1 MFILLFGE
9 CYMFNLLFVDV
20 EKAPAS
26 STTEL
31 LQESYMSDGDSC
43 GSVTDMDSEIEQ
55 SEIVA
60 LGKKTLFLLLYLSTY
75 LTSNVFVFL
84 LIYLAIDSI
93 KMITGCSI

>member
-1 MFILLFGE
+1 MFILL
-9 CYMFNLLFVDV
+9 CVDI

-60 LGKKTLFLLLYLSTY
+60 LGKKHCFFCYIY
-75 LTSNVFVFL
+75 Q
-84 LIYLAIDSI
+84 LI
-93 KMITGCSI
+93 